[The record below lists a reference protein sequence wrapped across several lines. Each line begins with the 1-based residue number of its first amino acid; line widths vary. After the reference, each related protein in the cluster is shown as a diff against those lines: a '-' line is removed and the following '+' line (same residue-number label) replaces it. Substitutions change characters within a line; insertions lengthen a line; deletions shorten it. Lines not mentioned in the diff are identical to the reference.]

1 MCACSDRHINMT
13 TVREVY
19 SEGSTEESAVQH
31 AARLAIVMGHLLFE
45 LLLIVGEYCL
55 ASK

>member
-1 MCACSDRHINMT
+1 MSVLRSSYMT
-13 TVREVY
+13 AVRVDY
-19 SEGSTEESAVQH
+19 SEGSTEGSAVRY
-31 AARLAIVMGHLLFE
+31 AARLAIVMGQLLFE

>member
-1 MCACSDRHINMT
+1 MT
-13 TVREVY
+13 AVREVY
-19 SEGSTEESAVQH
+19 SEGSTEESTVRY
-31 AARLAIVMGHLLFE
+31 AARLAIVMGQLLFE

>member
-1 MCACSDRHINMT
+1 MT

-19 SEGSTEESAVQH
+19 SEGSTEESAVQY

>member
-1 MCACSDRHINMT
+1 MT
-13 TVREVY
+13 AVREVY
-19 SEGSTEESAVQH
+19 SEGSAEGSA
-31 AARLAIVMGHLLFE
+31 ARYATRLAIAKAQLLFD